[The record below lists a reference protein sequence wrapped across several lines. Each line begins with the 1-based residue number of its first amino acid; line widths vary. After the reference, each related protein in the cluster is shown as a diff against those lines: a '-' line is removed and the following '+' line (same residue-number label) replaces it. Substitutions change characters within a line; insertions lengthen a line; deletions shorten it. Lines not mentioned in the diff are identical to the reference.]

1 MIILG
6 LGFKYALHLQQVK
19 WNVIFDLVMKK
30 FKLLVVFILLLF
42 THRAFCEHNY
52 NGQYAD
58 QKSEDENKASFEPT
72 DFQLYIFGEVPSSQ
86 VLFNSISETLT
97 LFSKKEKSKELIARI
112 NHSKSKI
119 FSNFVLPQYSF
130 FSRYCSVFMH
140 IFLKTACFRL

>member
-1 MIILG
+1 
-6 LGFKYALHLQQVK
+6 
-19 WNVIFDLVMKK
+19 MKK
-30 FKLLVVFILLLF
+30 IKLVVVLILLLF
-42 THRAFCEHNY
+42 AHSAYCEYNY
-52 NGQYAD
+52 TGEYAD
-58 QKSEDENKASFEPT
+58 QKSEEENKVSFEPT
-72 DFQLYIFGEVPSSQ
+72 VFQLYIFGEVPSTQ
-86 VLFNSISETLT
+86 VFFNPVPETQT